1 MTQLVIK
8 ILQVFNLHYG
18 NSWINGY
25 IEACRRY
32 VGALTLLIIY
42 GTSHRLAIWGLEPR
56 LNSLTSTFRSY

>member
-42 GTSHRLAIWGLEPR
+42 GTSHRLAQDR
-56 LNSLTSTFRSY
+56 D